1 MKLTLNQL
9 KSIIELSLFNENYLR
24 DKAISGIISL
34 LRPAV
39 ETTFENYNYTEG
51 ICDQYDCNASRL
63 ADQFIDALK
72 NHEIIQAA
80 NVVDILKKLTYLV
93 PKITAGSFPSAGTAE
108 GDVMA
113 LLKKYTPQQIVIGNA
128 NPEDILDKIHD
139 ILADYGLADSRET

>member
-1 MKLTLNQL
+1 MKLTLNEL

-93 PKITAGSFPSAGTAE
+93 PKITA
-108 GDVMA
+108 
-113 LLKKYTPQQIVIGNA
+113 
-128 NPEDILDKIHD
+128 
-139 ILADYGLADSRET
+139 